1 MEPVFHQTKHALV
14 AFKIRRVIRSRGEP
28 VLEKIGWTGRQWVEV
43 ARGRREGSDLD
54 SAIYG
59 NSCQRNLLLDWIRR
73 LGAVL
78 RKTIFDIYAAMPSSW
93 NTPRMAVRSAS

>member
-1 MEPVFHQTKHALV
+1 MPAAHEVKSEEKSGGGAVCAAALATV
-14 AFKIRRVIRSRGEP
+14 KAAAMPPARSCVVEANLDI
-28 VLEKIGWTGRQWVEV
+28 VLSLVRP
-43 ARGRREGSDLD
+43 
-54 SAIYG
+54 
-59 NSCQRNLLLDWIRR
+59 